1 MTYND
6 NDRFD
11 LHAAFSRVR
20 QACLATPAR
29 WCIEYRNKGGAR
41 CVECPIYQAGAALD
55 KAMKGE
61 EDEKREH

>member
-6 NDRFD
+6 NDKSD
-11 LHAAFSRVR
+11 LHVAFSRVR

-41 CVECPIYQAGAALD
+41 CVECPIYQAAAALD
-55 KAMKGE
+55 KAMRGE

>member
-11 LHAAFSRVR
+11 LNVAFHRIR

-55 KAMKGE
+55 KAMRGE